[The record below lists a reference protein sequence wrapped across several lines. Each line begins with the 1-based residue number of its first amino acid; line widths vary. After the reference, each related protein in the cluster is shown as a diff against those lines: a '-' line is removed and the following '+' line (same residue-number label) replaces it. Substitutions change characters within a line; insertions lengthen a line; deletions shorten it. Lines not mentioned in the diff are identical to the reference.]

1 MVGYLGGNHMGK
13 IQTAVFASAL
23 VATAALT
30 PAPIRAHKI
39 YPLQGNQWAI
49 ICDDGTGYSFS
60 GSEQGATDVA
70 GLLCAGGFTVS
81 PSGASPNIVG
91 VTRGELL
98 NADQVVV
105 KSGDGRVSLKAGF
118 CPAASPSGA
127 REALDAFVHPKATK
141 GGASGGGS
149 AAMAIDEAGMPVD
162 KKTKGKAI
170 VTAGQ
175 GKDAGQAAT
184 RTGDCTLP
192 PARPA
197 RPGSTG

>member
-1 MVGYLGGNHMGK
+1 MVGDLGGIHMEK
-13 IQTAVFASAL
+13 IHTALVASAL

-30 PAPIRAHKI
+30 PAPSWAHKI

-81 PSGASPNIVG
+81 PSGASPNVVA

-98 NADQVVV
+98 NANKVVV
-105 KSGDGRVSLKAGF
+105 KSGSGSVSLKPGF
-118 CPAASPSGA
+118 CPAAGPSGA
-127 REALDAFVHPKATK
+127 REAFDAFVYPRATK
-141 GGASGGGS
+141 GGAGS
-149 AAMAIDEAGMPVD
+149 AAMAIDEEGLPVD
-162 KKTKGKAI
+162 KKTKGKGI
-170 VTAGQ
+170 VAAGQ
-175 GKDAGQAAT
+175 GKDAGQAAA
-184 RTGDCTLP
+184 RTGDCTVRP
-192 PARPA
+192 GRPA